1 MEDKSL
7 ERGVEKLAESILSE
21 IETGP
26 DGSYNHTK
34 MLKVAEEV
42 LKLYAKQENASLQD
56 KLRVVEAENER
67 HVQVLK
73 TLCECSKCK
82 NKFTSLSCPYC
93 YCEEYKAENAALQ
106 SQITALKEESL
117 ALKKSSDVFE
127 QAYQKLGLDYATN
140 IRGYKAQVAG
150 QAHYIKCLLDEV
162 RELKERISEFVKGA

>member
-56 KLRVVEAENER
+56 KLRVVEAENKK
-67 HVQVLK
+67 LK
-73 TLCECSKCK
+73 
-82 NKFTSLSCPYC
+82 NRVSLLSASANRVRAAYDGGLNA
-93 YCEEYKAENAALQ
+93 ELKSENTRLREAIENAVEIATDPGKEDPFGNQ
-106 SQITALKEESL
+106 WQWFYRLKGTL
-117 ALKKSSDVFE
+117 ALEGGK
-127 QAYQKLGLDYATN
+127 
-140 IRGYKAQVAG
+140 
-150 QAHYIKCLLDEV
+150 
-162 RELKERISEFVKGA
+162 